1 MNGSNQGTS
10 TTSHLSLRSEESC
23 SKGSQNLE
31 SSLKATPKL
40 SLGAF
45 WTESSISMTTIL
57 YTGQYERL
65 TLQTGFSLTVS
76 RDLKPENIL
85 FRTKDMKSDIVIADF
100 GM

>member
-1 MNGSNQGTS
+1 
-10 TTSHLSLRSEESC
+10 
-23 SKGSQNLE
+23 
-31 SSLKATPKL
+31 
-40 SLGAF
+40 
-45 WTESSISMTTIL
+45 MTTIL